1 MKTLLVTDKIKKDVK
16 EWRKT
21 DKRKNPDVFIHFLS
35 RKEKPFQGWV
45 WLSSPKNVKEVKLG
59 NFHSAG
65 DLLTM
70 LEAVLR
76 EYPLCRGRI

>member
-1 MKTLLVTDKIKKDVK
+1 LLVTDKIKRELK

-35 RKEKPFQGWV
+35 RKEKPFQGFVWV
-45 WLSSPKNVKEVKLG
+45 LSLKEDKWLKLG
-59 NFHSAG
+59 NFHSPG
-65 DLLTM
+65 DLLTI

-76 EYPLCRGRI
+76 EYPLCKIK